1 MTKTHDI
8 EHDVTD
14 AAHRARCAECTA
26 LWAELDLLSAEAAR
40 LPLLHPSRDLWPG
53 IEARIEGVAGAIG
66 GSAQGSGIP
75 TPVRR
80 SWSTRRGVQ
89 LALAASLLVAVSS
102 GITWQLAT
110 RGSVGRSAV
119 AADLSSGVDGE
130 MATALHLASFQ
141 STVRSMDKEI
151 AELELL
157 VAERRETLDPHTIDV
172 LETNLRVI
180 DRAIMESRAALIADP
195 ASRFLSEQFTNA
207 YSSKLT
213 LLRDAASLPIGI

>member
-1 MTKTHDI
+1 MPI
-8 EHDVTD
+8 
-14 AAHRARCAECTA
+14 RRF
-26 LWAELDLLSAEAAR
+26 WSA
-40 LPLLHPSRDLWPG
+40 
-53 IEARIEGVAGAIG
+53 
-66 GSAQGSGIP
+66 
-75 TPVRR
+75 
-80 SWSTRRGVQ
+80 RRGLQ

-110 RGSVGRSAV
+110 RGSLGPSGV

-141 STVRSMDKEI
+141 STVRSMDTEI

-157 VAERRETLDPHTIDV
+157 VAERRETLDPRTIDV